1 MMNIKYLSH
10 YINSNTPLYGG
21 ENAIEITN
29 RSQINDGASSNTKF
43 LKMPNHVGTHID
55 FPNHFSDDGKVIND
69 YEASYWITENV
80 FVLEYHASAEEI
92 LNEKIFA
99 DINLAE
105 DTEFIIINTGFS
117 KQRNQKEY
125 WNNNPGLSPEL
136 SYYLKDRC
144 PNLKWIGFDF
154 ISVSSYQNR
163 QLGREAHKAFLVE
176 NEILLIEDMDLQYLN
191 KDKIRR
197 ITALPWLI
205 DQVDGV
211 PITIIAEYEE
221 N

>member
-1 MMNIKYLSH
+1 MNIKYLSY
-10 YINSNTPLYGG
+10 YINSETPLYGG
-21 ENAIEITN
+21 ENVIEIKE
-29 RSQINDGASSNTKF
+29 RSQIKAGASSNTKF

-55 FPNHFSDDGKVIND
+55 FPNHFSDNGKVIND
-69 YEASYWITENV
+69 YDASYWVAEKV
-80 FVLEYHASAEEI
+80 FVLDYVANAEEI
-92 LNEKIFA
+92 LSKKIFA
-99 DINLAE
+99 GAKLPK
-105 DTEFIIINTGFS
+105 DTEFIIINTGFGM
-117 KQRNQKEY
+117 QRNQKEY

-136 SYYLKDRC
+136 SHYLKERC
-144 PNLKWIGFDF
+144 PDLKWIGFDF

-176 NEILLIEDMDLQYLN
+176 NEILLIEDMDLRELN
-191 KDKIRR
+191 NDKIKR